1 MKRAKRVKWQAPTVL
16 QSTHVVAE
24 ATPIPMTVK
33 ESPSATF
40 FCMALPVVMLTLSL
54 RSIASITTGIL
65 CSYARKMMIFLV
77 FLNFTI

>member
-1 MKRAKRVKWQAPTVL
+1 MIVQKYTECFNYTSLFLAKGSPT
-16 QSTHVVAE
+16 
-24 ATPIPMTVK
+24 
-33 ESPSATF
+33 ATF
-40 FCMALPVVMLTLSL
+40 TWTSTPVVILTLSL